1 MISAARPTVCGS
13 LSCLAGGNGMKQ
25 VYLTLAVIG
34 WVVPYYFLAQFVAA
48 QGFNLSLLVQQLLAN
63 SISTFFAVD
72 LLITAIVFWVWSYRE
87 ARKLGIKRWWLVVA
101 ATLTIGPSFALP
113 AFLFVR
119 SKRATLE

>member
-1 MISAARPTVCGS
+1 
-13 LSCLAGGNGMKQ
+13 MKQ
-25 VYLTLAVIG
+25 VYLTLAIIG
-34 WVVPYYFLAQFVAA
+34 WVAPYYFLVQFVAA
-48 QGFNLSLLVQQLLAN
+48 HGLNIGLLVQQLLAN

-87 ARKLGIKRWWLVVA
+87 AHTLGIKHWWLVVA

-119 SKRATLE
+119 SKRATLRATLE